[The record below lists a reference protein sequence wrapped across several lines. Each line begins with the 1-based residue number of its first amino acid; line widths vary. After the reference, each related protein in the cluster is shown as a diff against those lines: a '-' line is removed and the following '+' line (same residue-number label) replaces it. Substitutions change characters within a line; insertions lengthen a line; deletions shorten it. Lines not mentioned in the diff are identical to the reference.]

1 MTYEDNK
8 KKRSTLPVVAVV
20 RAIAS
25 DLCFLDDIQL
35 RTLVFVDGKKVLW
48 FFMKGNNSKTK
59 TMETTKDEM
68 IRILRKLHDLQMWLY
83 IIDSVVKFDIY
94 TSPQDEGY
102 IYCSASCDENIS
114 KESFF
119 IGFSND
125 CSLND
130 NKIKLGSFIEHVTKL
145 EYECRKSEKNQTPVG
160 KERV

>member
-1 MTYEDNK
+1 MG
-8 KKRSTLPVVAVV
+8 SV

-48 FFMKGNNSKTK
+48 FFKKSNNSK
-59 TMETTKDEM
+59 TMETTKEEM

-83 IIDSVVKFDIY
+83 SIDSVVKFDIY

-114 KESFF
+114 KESLF

-130 NKIKLGSFIEHVTKL
+130 NKRKLGSFIEHVTKL
-145 EYECRKSEKNQTPVG
+145 EYECRKSETNRTPVG
-160 KERV
+160 KARV